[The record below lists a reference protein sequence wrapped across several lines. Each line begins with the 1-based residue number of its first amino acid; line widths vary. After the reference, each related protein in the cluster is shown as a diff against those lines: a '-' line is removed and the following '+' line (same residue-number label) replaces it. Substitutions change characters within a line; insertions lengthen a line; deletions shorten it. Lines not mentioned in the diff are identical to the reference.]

1 MSDIEF
7 RACVAMNAEQ
17 VLEAALD
24 LEPGERERLI
34 DRLMESL
41 VGEKRFASE
50 EEEEEIER
58 AWLAEIQ
65 RRSAEL
71 DAGKAEIVDWTD
83 VRSRIA
89 ARRARP

>member
-1 MSDIEF
+1 
-7 RACVAMNAEQ
+7 MNAEQ
-17 VLEAALD
+17 VLEAALH

-34 DRLMESL
+34 ERLMESL
-41 VGEKRFASE
+41 VGEKRFAS
-50 EEEEEIER
+50 EEIER

-65 RRSAEL
+65 RRSAEI
-71 DAGKAEIVDWTD
+71 DAGNAEIIDWTD

>member
-1 MSDIEF
+1 
-7 RACVAMNAEQ
+7 MNAEQ
-17 VLEAALD
+17 VLEAALH

-34 DRLMESL
+34 ERLMESL
-41 VGEKRFASE
+41 VGEKHFASE
-50 EEEEEIER
+50 DIER

-65 RRSAEL
+65 RRSAEI
-71 DAGKAEIVDWTD
+71 DAGNAEIIDWTD

>member
-1 MSDIEF
+1 
-7 RACVAMNAEQ
+7 MNAEQ
-17 VLEAALD
+17 VLEAALH

-34 DRLMESL
+34 EQLMESL

-50 EEEEEIER
+50 EIER
-58 AWLAEIQ
+58 AWLTEIQ
-65 RRSAEL
+65 RRNAEIH
-71 DAGKAEIVDWTD
+71 AGKAEIVDWTD